1 MKTISYYKLLWSMLL
16 FFQFGQI
23 KFVFYIIENKI
34 RMLKE
39 INIVLFLQIY
49 RIYVENWFFKIYV
62 SLANAAQRSWIFA
75 KRQSEKWLQSIKGFF
90 QSMGTETQAQRYH
103 SSWYVYLW

>member
-1 MKTISYYKLLWSMLL
+1 MLL

-49 RIYVENWFFKIYV
+49 RIYVEN
-62 SLANAAQRSWIFA
+62 
-75 KRQSEKWLQSIKGFF
+75 
-90 QSMGTETQAQRYH
+90 
-103 SSWYVYLW
+103 

>member
-39 INIVLFLQIY
+39 INIVLY
-49 RIYVENWFFKIYV
+49 YK
-62 SLANAAQRSWIFA
+62 
-75 KRQSEKWLQSIKGFF
+75 SIE
-90 QSMGTETQAQRYH
+90 SM
-103 SSWYVYLW
+103 